1 MKILITTFTY
11 LPNADG
17 CSEAA
22 AVLARGLA
30 RRGHSVT
37 VATEFHPNR
46 VPDEPDANPRVVQ
59 FKISGETN
67 WRVGVKGETGAF
79 QEFLRNFSCNVII
92 FENWHY
98 WPTYLAEPLL
108 LHLKAKKILVSHA
121 YTPHIWTPHSEFP
134 WGLGL
139 WMGGWALFFRT
150 PWLMRRMDQLV
161 VLSDRRDFG
170 RFLDHR
176 IARWT
181 GYKKVSVIPNGAFAS
196 EFNNDQL
203 PDFRKEFNPGAGLL
217 LLCVANYCDRK
228 NQLLAV
234 RAFRRAQLK
243 GATLVLIGSEFNEYS
258 EQARRL
264 DAELQKDFPAGRVV
278 LLEKLTRAQTCAAY
292 RAADLFVLP
301 AKAETQPIVLL
312 EAMASHTPWLST
324 DTGCVSELPGGI
336 VAHSEDDLVKKMRE
350 MASSP
355 ALRQKLID
363 DGWAACQK
371 TYDWEQ
377 VVDTYDRLVNR
388 LVNQTSGRSPTVDGA
403 ESGKKSI

>member
-30 RRGHSVT
+30 GRGHSVT

-59 FKISGETN
+59 FKVSGRANLRNPVRGETESYQ
-67 WRVGVKGETGAF
+67 K
-79 QEFLRNFSCNVII
+79 FLREFGGDLII
-92 FENWHY
+92 FENWDA
-98 WPTYLAEPLL
+98 WPTCLAEPLL
-108 LHLKAKKILVSHA
+108 PRLKAKKILVSHG
-121 YTPHIWTPHSEFP
+121 YTPQIWVPQRKFP
-134 WGLGL
+134 WSLGV
-139 WMGGWALFFRT
+139 WMGGWPLFFRT

-324 DTGCVSELPGGI
+324 NTGCVSELPGGI
-336 VAHSEDDLVKKMRE
+336 VARSENDLVEKLRE
-350 MASSP
+350 LASSP

-377 VVDTYDRLVNR
+377 VVAAYDRLVTK
-388 LVNQTSGRSPTVDGA
+388 VCGQGQIQG
-403 ESGKKSI
+403 